1 MIAWEC
7 LEVGSH
13 RLTCP
18 DCGRGPRDKTLGVT
32 IKADG
37 GMVAHCFRCEFVCS
51 DKGHRRRVAPLPP
64 SKPQAPRRTELAG

>member
-32 IKADG
+32 IKPDG
-37 GMVAHCFRCEFVCS
+37 AMVAHCFRCEFVAS
-51 DKGHRRRVAPLPP
+51 HR
-64 SKPQAPRRTELAG
+64 G